1 MKKKPKPVTIPFV
14 GDEEIRDW
22 LDDECGRQHG
32 RSRSSLMREIVEFY
46 RNYHGLEIV
55 LQEAREKLDPSGC

>member
-22 LDDECGRQHG
+22 LDEEAMRQHG

-46 RNYHGLEIV
+46 RKYHGLEIV
-55 LQEAREKLDPSGC
+55 LQEAKDKLETNGC